1 MDKFL
6 VVIFA
11 CESQAF
17 EGLWS
22 LQDLQHEG
30 RIHLYAVSL
39 IARDASGK
47 VVVKQPGDIGP
58 IGTGVGLLTWSLNN
72 LFNGSNGLDLS
83 RETSGGAFYDLA
95 KTGVGEDFLCEV
107 GSSLRAGQAAVLT
120 EVWEEGS
127 VLVDM
132 RMERLKG
139 VVFRRIRREILT
151 PLIKRDIAVLRVE
164 LHELVAEQA
173 QSLGKTRAKLQ
184 RKIDTTRDKLKAM
197 QIGIQARIESS
208 RQETNA
214 KIDSL
219 QGQVDKA
226 RGDRKSRM
234 EERIAELQVEQERR
248 SDLLLQAHELIKES
262 LFVSS

>member
-30 RIHLYAVSL
+30 RIHLYTVSV

-72 LFNGSNGLDLS
+72 LFNGSNGLDLG
-83 RETSGGAFYDLA
+83 RETFGGAFYDLA

-107 GSSLRAGQAAVLT
+107 GNSLQSGKAAVLA
-120 EVWEEGS
+120 EVWEKGS
-127 VLVDM
+127 LLVDT
-132 RMERLKG
+132 RMERLNG

-151 PLIKRDIAVLRVE
+151 PLIKRDIAVLRAE
-164 LHELVAEQA
+164 LDELETEQD
-173 QSLGKTRAKLQ
+173 QPIRKSRGKLQ
-184 RKIDTTRDKLKAM
+184 KKIDATRDKLKAM

-219 QGQVDKA
+219 QEKA
-226 RGDRKSRM
+226 AKAQGDRNPGWSIASLSYRLSRSGVA
-234 EERIAELQVEQERR
+234 IC
-248 SDLLLQAHELIKES
+248 
-262 LFVSS
+262 